1 MMHLCISSL
10 PITETNK
17 NLETAITDFYID
29 VSEHGEED
37 VKLASKRLRALTTH
51 KHNQDFHKVPKYSL
65 KLVNELVETLHTEFQ
80 LYWDTNNDIE
90 HQIRDLEAEFRS
102 VTLQFSIF
110 EQSQEN
116 YFRLERNI
124 LEEMFTFT
132 KQSNEFSFQHR

>member
-51 KHNQDFHKVPKYSL
+51 RQNQEFHKVPKYSL
-65 KLVNELVETLHTEFQ
+65 NLVNELVGTLHKEFK
-80 LYWDTNNDIE
+80 LYWATNNDIE
-90 HQIRDLEAEFRS
+90 HKIRDLEAEFRS
-102 VTLQFSIF
+102 VTLKFSIF

-124 LEEMFTFT
+124 LEEIFTFT
-132 KQSNEFSFQHR
+132 RQSNEFSFQHR

>member
-1 MMHLCISSL
+1 MMHICIGSL
-10 PITETNK
+10 PITEATS
-17 NLETAITDFYID
+17 NLETAIADFFID
-29 VSEHGEED
+29 ISGYGEED
-37 VKLASKRLRALTTH
+37 VKLASKRLRALTTQ
-51 KHNQDFHKVPKYSL
+51 KQNQEFHEVPKYSL
-65 KLVNELVETLHTEFQ
+65 KLVNELVGTLHKEFQ

-102 VTLQFSIF
+102 VTLQFSMF